1 VLALVGVVAELY
13 VEGCW
18 HRQEA
23 LLDRSP
29 IDPLATVE
37 RQVVGRG
44 RDSLV
49 TAEAIPSLSEGL
61 CNG

>member
-23 LLDRSP
+23 LLIAATAVKWVCSVAA
-29 IDPLATVE
+29 IVLTIMAIVLSTAATV
-37 RQVVGRG
+37 RRLI
-44 RDSLV
+44 R
-49 TAEAIPSLSEGL
+49 
-61 CNG
+61 